1 MKEFSGVIEVVD
13 TRLYTFIKT
22 QQILYLKWV
31 HFIVCTVNS
40 RLILKI
46 KKKFSMKVLFQ
57 IAISNNIF

>member
-46 KKKFSMKVLFQ
+46 KKNFSMKVLFQ